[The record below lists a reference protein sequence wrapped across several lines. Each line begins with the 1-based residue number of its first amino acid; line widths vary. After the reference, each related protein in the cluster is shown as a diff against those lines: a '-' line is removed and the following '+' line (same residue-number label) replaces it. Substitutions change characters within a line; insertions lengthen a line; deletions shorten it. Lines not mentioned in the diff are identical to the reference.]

1 MTFRELISEG
11 FLNKIKN
18 YAYED
23 VKIGNIIYFAK
34 KDALPSDVNEV
45 IYFNKSEDII
55 KLKNIDDSKIKEMT
69 IKEFFKLNPSNLDYV
84 GAETGSGLRAYLFWK
99 EVQKRDLIVILN
111 DDAVLEIKGS
121 DGYIKPKK
129 EVEII
134 VKRQKIKIFIEA
146 EGVYKNE
153 TIIFNPNDIKSFIN
167 N

>member
-18 YAYED
+18 YGFED
-23 VKIGNIIYFAK
+23 VKIGNVVYFGK
-34 KDALPSDVNEV
+34 KDGLPNDVSEV
-45 IYFNKSEDII
+45 IYFNKSEDIV
-55 KLKNIDDSKIKEMT
+55 KLKNINDSKIKEMT
-69 IKEFFKLNPSNLDYV
+69 IKEFFKLNPTNLDYV
-84 GAETGSGLRAYLFWK
+84 DTEKGSGLRAYLFWK
-99 EVQKRDLIVILN
+99 EVQKHDLIVTLN
-111 DDAVLEIKGS
+111 DDATLEIKNS
-121 DGYIKPKK
+121 NGYIKPKK

-134 VKRQKIKIFIEA
+134 AKRQKIKIFIEA